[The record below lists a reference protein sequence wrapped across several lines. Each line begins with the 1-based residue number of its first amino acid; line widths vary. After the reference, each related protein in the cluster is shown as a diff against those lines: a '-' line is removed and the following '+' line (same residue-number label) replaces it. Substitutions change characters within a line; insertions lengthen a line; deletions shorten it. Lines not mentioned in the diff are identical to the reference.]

1 MTAHLPAPWTAESIT
16 HSGLHKD
23 EQWGFTQIK
32 GPNGELITTL
42 YGTGRDSPCGGE
54 VQRANARIIVA
65 APRLFEELKALCAA
79 HYECDALAG
88 GNEYM
93 DARSSAQALLK
104 EIRDEP

>member
-54 VQRANARIIVA
+54 VQRANARLIVA
-65 APRLFEELKALCAA
+65 APDLLDAAEEAFRCRGHPEDIDWELLRAALFKAT
-79 HYECDALAG
+79 G
-88 GNEYM
+88 
-93 DARSSAQALLK
+93 
-104 EIRDEP
+104 IEP